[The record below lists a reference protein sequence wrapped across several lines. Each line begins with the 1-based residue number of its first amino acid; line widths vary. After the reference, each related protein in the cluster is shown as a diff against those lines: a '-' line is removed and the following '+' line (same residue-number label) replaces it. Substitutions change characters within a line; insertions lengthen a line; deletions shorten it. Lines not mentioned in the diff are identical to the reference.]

1 MYLARATSTWDNLSY
16 ESFITGHNAS
26 LIKTWENSQKSCR
39 LILSDM
45 PTCRSPS
52 FRQSAHSTAEWILA
66 ELKLNKKVVERPDN
80 AGSEDILDIKQIIR
94 SYDMRI
100 SDLETFK
107 LIGMEKDG
115 RPNLTPDTFK
125 EASNRA
131 KTLSFHLIQL
141 ADTETKLKI
150 RHAEFPLAS
159 NIEDIINYRETFA
172 SKRVGDAGAINI
184 KQKMPRVDASIMD
197 TFRLLEREAP
207 GTSTPNSSRAPS
219 FTFGTDHSYA
229 ETDHSY
235 AETNNTIVSREINI
249 DSQASIPE
257 SQLYLSE
264 SALAEIEQE
273 AGGGDKEKEEIA

>member
-26 LIKTWENSQKSCR
+26 LIKTWEESKKSCR

-45 PTCRSPS
+45 PTCCYPS
-52 FRQSAHSTAEWILA
+52 FRQATHSEAEWFLA
-66 ELKLNKKVVERPDN
+66 ELKLVKKVMERPDT
-80 AGSEDILDIKQIIR
+80 AGSEDILDVKQIIR
-94 SYDMRI
+94 SYDMKI
-100 SDLETFK
+100 CDLENFK

-115 RPNLTPDTFK
+115 RPNLTPDSSGK
-125 EASNRA
+125 ASNRA
-131 KTLSFHLIQL
+131 KTLNFHLIQL
-141 ADTETKLKI
+141 AGTETKLKI

-172 SKRVGDAGAINI
+172 SKRVGDAGAINL

-197 TFRLLEREAP
+197 TFRLLERETP
-207 GTSTPNSSRAPS
+207 GTSTPNTSQAPS
-219 FTFGTDHSYA
+219 FTFGADHSYA
-229 ETDHSY
+229 ETD
-235 AETNNTIVSREINI
+235 NTIVSKEYSI

-257 SQLYLSE
+257 SQLYISE

-273 AGGGDKEKEEIA
+273 AERGDKEKEEIA